1 MSQFGFLLTYRIY
14 LGNSVMTIF
23 LVLFDVSMEISP
35 RQFHLGKIGH
45 ALSKVSI
52 SWVKA
57 IYLGVK

>member
-1 MSQFGFLLTYRIY
+1 
-14 LGNSVMTIF
+14 MTIF

-57 IYLGVK
+57 IYLRVKWLEE